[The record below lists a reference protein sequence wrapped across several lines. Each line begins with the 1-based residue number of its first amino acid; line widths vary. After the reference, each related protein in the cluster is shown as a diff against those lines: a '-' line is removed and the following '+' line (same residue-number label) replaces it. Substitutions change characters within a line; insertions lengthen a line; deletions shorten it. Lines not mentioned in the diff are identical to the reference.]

1 MKKTI
6 LIFTILFLLTS
17 CSSKQ
22 IDNEASNE
30 PEISEEETDAEI
42 EKEETIKAS
51 SLKDFTSEQ
60 LQKIKITEKA
70 GDRILFDDY
79 LSAVDILSD
88 TEAEFSDNSYETVR
102 YSSNALYCSGFDAG
116 YGKDFIK
123 NNISEMKFISFDDFS
138 SPYNITKQNTNLV
151 FDFNEGQYSLKDIIY
166 GYTAENIQLNCFIC
180 KSSSPTYDVIVDPA
194 YMYGLP
200 VYHSNSSSGEYTI
213 NGLKIESDTIN
224 FSALISNVDE
234 ISRKAFKDLGSDY
247 VYAKITFDNIN
258 CIYGINSGYKS
269 TASIKSYKLLTTDTE
284 RVLTRAFLFDN
295 TKDKDPKMVQVY
307 NALISNI
314 DAINTDL
321 TLGITLLDLDFDK
334 TPEVLVT
341 NYSTD
346 ANVDD
351 FGNVDNE
358 VADVDIYRIENSS
371 LNYIDT
377 LYNYHAVVYELGNI
391 IGLKTLEDG
400 SKAWFNMSYKNRDT
414 GITSDTDYLFTLKG
428 NELNFQEVFGTDT
441 DGNYRYFGEP
451 MVFTLETIT
460 RGDLGEETV
469 YSWGDYKQMFGPWEI
484 VGKAKQDYCKDMKE
498 TSFNLYSDWLSH
510 TEPYTKSYK
519 LELSDRMMSYN
530 IAYLI
535 DSFYIGSYNSNK
547 QYFEYRFL
555 GDYAKPVIYLYPT
568 VQTDV
573 SVKLEL
579 QGKLTCTYPE
589 YNNEWN
595 VTANP
600 DGTLINKA
608 DGREYSYLFW
618 EGKGNANWDL
628 SKGFVVKGEDT
639 VKFLQEKLECLGLTT
654 RELNEFIVYW
664 LPLLKDNKYN
674 LISFQTTVYEKN
686 AKLHITPEPD
696 SVLRVFMAYKAL
708 DKYIEIPEQQL
719 NTFNR
724 NGFSVIEWGGT
735 EIK

>member
-1 MKKTI
+1 MKKII

-17 CSSKQ
+17 CSDKQ
-22 IDNEASNE
+22 INNEASDK
-30 PEISEEETDAEI
+30 PEISEEETSPEI
-42 EKEETIKAS
+42 DEEEAIKVS
-51 SLKDFTSEQ
+51 SLKDFTPEQ
-60 LQKIKITEKA
+60 LGKIKTTKKD

-79 LSAVDILSD
+79 LSAEDILSD
-88 TEAEFSDNSYETVR
+88 TEAILSDNSYKTVR

-116 YGKDFIK
+116 YGKNFIK
-123 NNISEMKFISFDDFS
+123 NNISEMKFMSFDDFS
-138 SPYNITKQNTNLV
+138 TPYSITKHDTNLI
-151 FDFNEGQYSLKDIIY
+151 FDFNEGKYNLKDIVY
-166 GYTAENIQLNCFIC
+166 GYTTENITLNCFIR
-180 KSSSPTYDVIVDPA
+180 KSSSPTYDVIIDPA

-213 NGLKIESDTIN
+213 NDLKIESDTIN

-234 ISRKAFKDLGSDY
+234 SSRNAFKDLGSDY
-247 VYAKITFDNIN
+247 VYAQITFDNIN
-258 CIYGINSGYKS
+258 CIYSINSGYKS

-295 TKDKDPKMVQVY
+295 TKDKDPEMVRVY
-307 NALISNI
+307 NALISDMNTV
-314 DAINTDL
+314 NTDS

-334 TPEVLVT
+334 SPEVLVT
-341 NYSTD
+341 RYSTD
-346 ANVDD
+346 ADVD

-358 VADVDIYRIENSS
+358 VADVDIYRIENGN
-371 LNYIDT
+371 LAYIGT
-377 LYNYHAVVYELGNI
+377 LYNYHTVVYELGNI

-428 NELNFQEVFGTDT
+428 NELKFQEVFGKDA

-451 MVFTLETIT
+451 MVFTSETIT
-460 RGDLGEETV
+460 RGELGEETV

-510 TEPYTKSYK
+510 TEAHTKSYK
-519 LELSDRMMSYN
+519 LDLSDRMLSYN
-530 IAYLI
+530 IAYLV
-535 DSFYIGSYNSNK
+535 DSFYLGSYNSNK

-568 VQTDV
+568 TQTDV

-589 YNNEWN
+589 YNNGWN

-608 DGREYSYLFW
+608 DGREYSYLYW
-618 EGKGNANWDL
+618 EGKGNSNWDL

-639 VKFLQEKLECLGLTT
+639 VKFLQEKLEYLGLTA

-664 LPLLKDNKYN
+664 LPLMKDNRYN
-674 LISFQTTVYEKN
+674 LITFQTAIYENN

-696 SVLRVFMAYKAL
+696 SILRVFMAYKAL
-708 DKYIEIPEQQL
+708 DKYVGIPEQQL

-724 NGFSVIEWGGT
+724 SGFSVIEWGGT

>member
-1 MKKTI
+1 MKKII

-17 CSSKQ
+17 CSDKQ
-22 IDNEASNE
+22 INNEASDK
-30 PEISEEETDAEI
+30 PEISEEETSPEI
-42 EKEETIKAS
+42 DEEEAIKVS
-51 SLKDFTSEQ
+51 SLKDFTPEQ
-60 LQKIKITEKA
+60 LGKIKTTKKD

-88 TEAEFSDNSYETVR
+88 TEAILSDNSYKTVR

-116 YGKDFIK
+116 YGKNFIK
-123 NNISEMKFISFDDFS
+123 NNISEMKFMSFDDFS
-138 SPYNITKQNTNLV
+138 TPYSITKHDTNLI
-151 FDFNEGQYSLKDIIY
+151 FDFNEGKYNLKDIVY
-166 GYTAENIQLNCFIC
+166 GYTTENITLNCFIR
-180 KSSSPTYDVIVDPA
+180 KSSSPTYDVIIDPA

-213 NGLKIESDTIN
+213 NDLKIESDTIN

-234 ISRKAFKDLGSDY
+234 SSRNAFKDLGSDY
-247 VYAKITFDNIN
+247 VYAQITFDNIN

-295 TKDKDPKMVQVY
+295 TKDKDPEMVRVY
-307 NALISNI
+307 NALISDMNTV
-314 DAINTDL
+314 NTDS

-334 TPEVLVT
+334 SPEVLVT
-341 NYSTD
+341 RYSTD
-346 ANVDD
+346 ADVD

-358 VADVDIYRIENSS
+358 VADVDIYRIENGN
-371 LNYIDT
+371 LAYIGT
-377 LYNYHAVVYELGNI
+377 LYNYHTVVYELGNI

-428 NELNFQEVFGTDT
+428 NELKFQEVFGKDA

-451 MVFTLETIT
+451 MVFTSETIT
-460 RGDLGEETV
+460 RGELGEETV

-510 TEPYTKSYK
+510 TEAHTKSYK
-519 LELSDRMMSYN
+519 LDLSDRMLSYN
-530 IAYLI
+530 IAYLV
-535 DSFYIGSYNSNK
+535 DSFYLGSYNSNK

-568 VQTDV
+568 TQTDV

-589 YNNEWN
+589 YNNGWN

-608 DGREYSYLFW
+608 DGREYSYLYW
-618 EGKGNANWDL
+618 EGKGNSNWDL

-639 VKFLQEKLECLGLTT
+639 VKFLQEKLEYLGLTA

-664 LPLLKDNKYN
+664 LPLMKDNRYN
-674 LISFQTTVYEKN
+674 LITFQTAIYENN

-696 SVLRVFMAYKAL
+696 SILRVFMAYKAL
-708 DKYIEIPEQQL
+708 DKYVGIPE
-719 NTFNR
+719 
-724 NGFSVIEWGGT
+724 
-735 EIK
+735 